1 MELPG
6 LTLEDFFARRARTLE
21 DLASARGLVDHWWEE
36 RRESTAT
43 LQQLAELE
51 GLLELRRQLL
61 TDLLHLDDRMLTT
74 LIKLRRGAG
83 DGEGTMPHV
92 PNPGILP

>member
-1 MELPG
+1 MELYG
-6 LTLEDFFARRARTLE
+6 LTLEDFFARRARTLG
-21 DLASARGLVDHWWEE
+21 DLASARGLVDQWWEE

-51 GLLELRRQLL
+51 GLLERRRQLL
-61 TDLLHLDDRMLTT
+61 IDLLDLDDRMLTT
-74 LIKLRRGAG
+74 LIKLRRGGG
-83 DGEGTMPHV
+83 DVERMIPHV